1 VTIQIGF
8 PFGFDTRGRTAGD
21 DDDEHVRDLIEQILF
36 TTPGERVN
44 RPTFG
49 SGLLQAIF
57 APNSVELVATTQ
69 FLVQGAL
76 QQWVG
81 DLIELEGVDV
91 QAADSTLTVGV
102 QYVVRRTGE
111 RKTAQFTR
119 KV

>member
-1 VTIQIGF
+1 MSTQVGF
-8 PFGFDTRGRTAGD
+8 PFGFDTRGRTAGAD
-21 DDDEHVRDLIEQILF
+21 DDQHIRDLIEQILF

-57 APNSVELVATTQ
+57 APNSDELVATTQ

-76 QQWVG
+76 QQWIG
-81 DLIELEGVDV
+81 DLIELEGVEV
-91 QAADSTLTVGV
+91 AAADSTLTVGV
-102 QYVVRRTGE
+102 RYVVRRTNE

-119 KV
+119 SV